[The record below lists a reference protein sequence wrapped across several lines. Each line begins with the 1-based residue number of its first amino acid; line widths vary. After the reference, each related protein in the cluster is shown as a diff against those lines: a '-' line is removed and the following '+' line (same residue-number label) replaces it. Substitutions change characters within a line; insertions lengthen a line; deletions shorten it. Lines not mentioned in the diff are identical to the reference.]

1 MDPLFTFADGVG
13 VGLIIWSLLQTLLDD
28 PYVINY
34 IQVASILYQDEKKLF
49 FVLLLQLKLNFLISV
64 DSCALKRWNGE
75 GKKF

>member
-49 FVLLLQLKLNFLISV
+49 FVLLLQLKLNLLISV
-64 DSCALKRWNGE
+64 DSCSLKR
-75 GKKF
+75 

>member
-34 IQVASILYQDEKKLF
+34 IQVASTGTIPRCEKIIFRFASLTQTQ
-49 FVLLLQLKLNFLISV
+49 FVNIS
-64 DSCALKRWNGE
+64 
-75 GKKF
+75 

>member
-49 FVLLLQLKLNFLISV
+49 FVLLLQLKLNLLISV
-64 DSCALKRWNGE
+64 DSCALKR
-75 GKKF
+75 